1 MTAPA
6 SLDTLMRACWTAA
19 QALRGR
25 NHLSHA
31 TAAGFLAGQAER
43 PAHPLIERPCRQAV
57 ADLGLSGIERICP
70 DGPEA
75 A

>member
-1 MTAPA
+1 MSATVD
-6 SLDTLMRACWTAA
+6 LDTLMRAYWAA
-19 QALRGR
+19 SQSLRGR
-25 NHLSHA
+25 SHVSRA

-57 ADLGLSGIERICP
+57 ADLGLSGIERIRP